1 MTAGGARAIPERR
14 MPRPPHKIG
23 TGAFVLNKISKS
35 LLATALGLAI
45 FGAGALVGA
54 HHIEKPKSVIHVVTV
69 DWADGATKAQIDAAL
84 AGVANM
90 SYPGLKR
97 VWLRSIKS
105 QTKDAAFVMEFE
117 SEKALADYADSDAQ
131 KEWYK
136 LYMPVRKESVT
147 SDITN

>member
-1 MTAGGARAIPERR
+1 MTT
-14 MPRPPHKIG
+14 IG
-23 TGAFVLNKISKS
+23 KS
-35 LLATALGLAI
+35 LLITAAACAI

-69 DWADGATKAQIDAAL
+69 DWVDGASEAQIKAAL
-84 AGVANM
+84 DGVANM

-105 QTKDAAFVMEFE
+105 QTKAAAFAMEFE
-117 SEKALADYADSDAQ
+117 SEKALADYADSAAQ

-136 LYMPVRKESVT
+136 LYLPIRKQSIT

>member
-1 MTAGGARAIPERR
+1 MKKFVRNAIIGAA
-14 MPRPPHKIG
+14 
-23 TGAFVLNKISKS
+23 
-35 LLATALGLAI
+35 GLAL
-45 FGAGALVGA
+45 FAAGIVVGA

-69 DWADGATKAQIDAAL
+69 KWKEGTKPDQIKAAL
-84 AGVANM
+84 DGVAAMN
-90 SYPGLKR
+90 YPGIKR

-117 SEKALADYADSDAQ
+117 SEKALQDYAGSAAQ

-136 LYMPVRKESVT
+136 LYLPIRDQSIT